1 MTKGLKFN
9 FSMHFQSVIAIFYD
23 TALPRD
29 GPKRH
34 RLPHRTAAAK
44 SRHSYSR
51 ALTTASA
58 DRSSTCMVR
67 IGFIDM
73 LQIMGIRIADNPALL
88 QIRIITL
95 QLMQFL
101 QIPDLRC
108 LKTAVRR
115 IKPRFAIRLLAA
127 LSTWAGNMT
136 PS

>member
-9 FSMHFQSVIAIFYD
+9 FSMNLQSVIAIFYGHD
-23 TALPRD
+23 AAMGRAPKSSAISQNTCRKKLPSLQQS
-29 GPKRH
+29 PHH
-34 RLPHRTAAAK
+34 RL
-44 SRHSYSR
+44 SRPLLHLYGK
-51 ALTTASA
+51 
-58 DRSSTCMVR
+58 V
-67 IGFIDM
+67 GFIDM

-88 QIRIITL
+88 QIRIVPL

-115 IKPRFAIRLLAA
+115 YEAQICNQAVGRLIP
-127 LSTWAGNMT
+127 WAGNMT